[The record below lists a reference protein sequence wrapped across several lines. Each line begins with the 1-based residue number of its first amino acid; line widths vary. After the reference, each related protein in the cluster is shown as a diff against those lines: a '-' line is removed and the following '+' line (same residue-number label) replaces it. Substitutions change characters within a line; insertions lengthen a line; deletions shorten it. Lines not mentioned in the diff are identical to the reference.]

1 MWLYEVPESND
12 EKVEQANA
20 FHFSDAENNANPDL
34 HAREQQQSFANEQ
47 PLKKTSKQEILAK
60 KRALTPA
67 MNCLSYFVGLAASGV
82 LFSLC
87 STEQKQILLHYGESW
102 YTYFSGESLHLF
114 STLFLSSILLL
125 TLLLV
130 VGFCTF
136 GKALSRVLLFL
147 YGIGSGMLC
156 LQMLL
161 LYGWH
166 GWLFYGLIPGLY
178 SAVLALF
185 MGRFSCFSAQ
195 LSTMLRKLLTQ
206 KENPPVYGVTAKALV
221 EKYLV
226 LCSLQI
232 VCCSFFACVA
242 KPVANYLL

>member
-1 MWLYEVPESND
+1 MWLYEAPESLNKKSEIENTFRFSD
-12 EKVEQANA
+12 SEKEEKPITAIQKQTFPLTKEFHERNLSYQESIIKKKNIWPIANA
-20 FHFSDAENNANPDL
+20 F
-34 HAREQQQSFANEQ
+34 
-47 PLKKTSKQEILAK
+47 
-60 KRALTPA
+60 
-67 MNCLSYFVGLAASGV
+67 SYFIGVSASGA

-102 YTYFSGESLHLF
+102 YTYFLGEPLHLF
-114 STLFLSSILLL
+114 STLFLSAALLL
-125 TLLLV
+125 TLLLL

-136 GKALSRVLLFL
+136 GKVLSRILLFL

-161 LYGWH
+161 LYGWR
-166 GWLFYGLIPGLY
+166 GWLFYGMVPGLY
-178 SAVLALF
+178 AAVLALF
-185 MGRFSCFSAQ
+185 MSRLSSFSAQ
-195 LSTMLRKLLTQ
+195 LSTMLCKFLNK

-226 LCSLQI
+226 LCSVQI

-242 KPVANYLL
+242 KPIATYLL